1 MMPSAIATL
10 ETSRMQEK
18 VELLAYL
25 VLGPSQGV
33 EAATMVSVP
42 KVKT

>member
-1 MMPSAIATL
+1 MSSATATL
-10 ETSRMQEK
+10 EILRMQEK

-25 VLGPSQGV
+25 VLGPLQGV
-33 EAATMVSVP
+33 KAATMVSVP